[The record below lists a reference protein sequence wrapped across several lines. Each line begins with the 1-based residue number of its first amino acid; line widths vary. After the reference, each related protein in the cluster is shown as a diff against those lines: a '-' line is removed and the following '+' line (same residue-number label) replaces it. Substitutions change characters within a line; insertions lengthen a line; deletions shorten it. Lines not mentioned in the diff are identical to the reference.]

1 MGQAALRYIVYAPS
15 ILQLLLAL
23 KKENQKMFCQPLYNN
38 KKTPSIN
45 LCAKIGPTVP
55 LNIFVSLLSNIE
67 LQWAKTQVILN
78 VYINNLE
85 NNIFLMLSNTSNM
98 VCLKSVPKTV

>member
-1 MGQAALRYIVYAPS
+1 
-15 ILQLLLAL
+15 
-23 KKENQKMFCQPLYNN
+23 MFCQPLYNN
-38 KKTPSIN
+38 KKASLIN

-67 LQWAKTQVILN
+67 LQWVKTQVILN

-85 NNIFLMLSNTSNM
+85 NNIILVLSSTSNM
-98 VCLKSVPKTV
+98 VCLKSAPKTV